1 MDDTMD
7 MPHFDP
13 RRIAL
18 GDALAALP
26 MPAPERSAWPAM
38 AARLQARSRA
48 PRRWPFAIAAGL
60 LALALLPRGGT
71 GLGAPATDADTA
83 AANASAQRQQLAALM
98 AESAR
103 LERLVDAARD
113 GGSTSAAAAAVSLS
127 LEDRLRGVDAQLAST
142 GAADA
147 SQQLTLWQQRVDL
160 MRDVAAIEASRHYL
174 ASQGDSLDVALV
186 AAY

>member
-38 AARLQARSRA
+38 AARLHRRQRA
-48 PRRWPFAIAAGL
+48 PRRWLVGLAAAGL

-71 GLGAPATDADTA
+71 GLDAPGADASTA
-83 AANASAQRQQLAALM
+83 AAASVQRQQLAALM

-113 GGSTSAAAAAVSLS
+113 GGSASAAATAVSLS
-127 LEDRLRGVDAQLAST
+127 LEDRLRGVDAQLAGT

-147 SQQLTLWQQRVDL
+147 AQQLTLWQQRVDL

>member
-7 MPHFDP
+7 MPHFEP
-13 RRIAL
+13 RIRL

-38 AARLQARSRA
+38 AARLQARRRA
-48 PRRWPFAIAAGL
+48 PRRWPIAIAASL
-60 LALALLPRGGT
+60 LALALLPRGWH
-71 GLGAPATDADTA
+71 GLDAPVGDA
-83 AANASAQRQQLAALM
+83 AAPGASAGAQRQELAALM

-113 GGSTSAAAAAVSLS
+113 GGSASGAATAVSLS
-127 LEDRLRGVDAQLAST
+127 LDDRLRGVDAQLAGT

-147 SQQLTLWQQRVDL
+147 SQQLALWQQRVDL

>member
-7 MPHFDP
+7 MPHFEP
-13 RRIAL
+13 RIRL

-38 AARLQARSRA
+38 AARLHARPRMPS
-48 PRRWPFAIAAGL
+48 RRWPVALAASL
-60 LALALLPRGGT
+60 LALALLPRGWM
-71 GLGAPATDADTA
+71 GLESPATDATTA
-83 AANASAQRQQLAALM
+83 AAASAQRQQLAALM

-103 LERLVDAARD
+103 LERLVDASRD
-113 GGSTSAAAAAVSLS
+113 GGSTSAAATAVSLS

-142 GAADA
+142 GATDA
-147 SQQLTLWQQRVDL
+147 AQQLSLWEQRVGL

>member
-18 GDALAALP
+18 GEALAALP

-38 AARLQARSRA
+38 AARLQARPRA
-48 PRRWPFAIAAGL
+48 PRRWPVALAAGL
-60 LALALLPRGGT
+60 LALALLPRGWT
-71 GLGAPATDADTA
+71 GFDASTDAGTEP
-83 AANASAQRQQLAALM
+83 ASASTQRQQLAALM

-103 LERLVDAARD
+103 LERLVDSARD
-113 GGSTSAAAAAVSLS
+113 GGSTSAAATAVSLS
-127 LEDRLRGVDAQLAST
+127 LEDRLRGVDLQLTRTAPADAAQQLA
-142 GAADA
+142 
-147 SQQLTLWQQRVDL
+147 LWQQRVDL